1 MSSNNTP
8 TEIQFQLRDEV
19 RGIEHPATE
28 VTHIFEGES
37 EPMGTDDG
45 VVTIVVDMSEDG
57 SRPVAA
63 SSLSSRFMVSDYNWT
78 SEQKENGTFAK
89 LSVNGVALQK

>member
-1 MSSNNTP
+1 MSSHNIP
-8 TEIQFQLRDEV
+8 SEIQFQLRDEA
-19 RGIEHPATE
+19 RDIDYPATE
-28 VTHIFEGES
+28 VTHIFEGDP

-45 VVTIVVDMSEDG
+45 VVTVVVDMSEDG
-57 SRPVAA
+57 SHPVAI

-78 SEQKENGTFAK
+78 SEQNVDGAFAK